1 MIKRTAIIAALLAAA
16 APGIASANMELAKSK
31 NCLACHA
38 VDTKMVGPS
47 YKEVA
52 AKYKGD
58 ASAVGKMATKIQKG
72 GAGAWGPIP
81 MPPHPNV
88 NDAEAQTLAK
98 WILAQ

>member
-1 MIKRTAIIAALLAAA
+1 MIKKFGWMALLAAA
-16 APGIASANMELAKSK
+16 CLPSVSMASMELAKSK

-38 VDTKMVGPS
+38 VDQKLVGPS

-72 GAGAWGPIP
+72 GAGSFGPVP

>member
-1 MIKRTAIIAALLAAA
+1 MIKQLSMVAALTAALL
-16 APGIASANMELAKSK
+16 PGVSMASMELAKSK

-38 VDTKMVGPS
+38 VEQKLVGPS
-47 YKEVA
+47 FKEVS

-58 ASAVGKMATKIQKG
+58 AAAAGKLATKIQKG
-72 GAGAWGPIP
+72 GAGSWGQIP

-98 WILAQ
+98 WALSQ

>member
-1 MIKRTAIIAALLAAA
+1 MIKRIAIVAALLAAA
-16 APGIASANMELAKSK
+16 VPGVASANMELAKSK

-38 VDTKMVGPS
+38 VDQKMVGPS

-88 NDAEAQTLAK
+88 SDAEAQTLAK

>member
-1 MIKRTAIIAALLAAA
+1 MFKKFGLMAIVAAA
-16 APGIASANMELAKSK
+16 CLPSVSMASMELAKSK

-38 VDTKMVGPS
+38 VDQKLVGPS

-58 ASAVGKMATKIQKG
+58 AGAVAKMATKIQKG
-72 GAGAWGPIP
+72 GAGAWGPVP

-98 WILAQ
+98 WVLAQ